1 MPVKVR
7 RRYRPDLR
15 RMHIP
20 VQPPPLQIFR
30 VHDIIEAVA
39 FCTLGNLVAGL
50 ADQHQIAYLSAKA
63 LDPLVKLGMLIISA
77 CD

>member
-1 MPVKVR
+1 MPVKAG
-7 RRYRPDLR
+7 RYRPDLR

-20 VQPPPLQIFR
+20 VQPPADLPL
-30 VHDIIEAVA
+30 HDIIEAVA

-50 ADQHQIAYLSAKA
+50 TDQHQIAYLSAKA